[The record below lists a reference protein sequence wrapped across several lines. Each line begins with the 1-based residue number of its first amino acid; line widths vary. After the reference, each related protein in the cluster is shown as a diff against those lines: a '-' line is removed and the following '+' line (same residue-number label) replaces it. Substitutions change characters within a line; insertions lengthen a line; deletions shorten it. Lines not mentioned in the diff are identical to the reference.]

1 MHGQCYHE
9 EHCRSITASF
19 QNISRARS
27 PGIWPILS
35 CRRRSPMNVDSRR
48 TCADVMSKIER
59 KSINRQSLKI
69 LRPPN
74 NCTHQWCSGNI
85 NAFQAFALGSIPG
98 WCSWSVQLKKIET
111 YPTFIRRLNWTNI
124 FVLFTVLNWMN
135 IFVLFTV
142 LPDVLGIE
150 NSYVLPT

>member
-69 LRPPN
+69 LRPPIS
-74 NCTHQWCSGNI
+74 CTHQWCSGNI

-98 WCSWSVQLKKIET
+98 WCNVARLLQTTQTHTFYLSKLPHSCNPNIHSIRLRLQDKI
-111 YPTFIRRLNWTNI
+111 
-124 FVLFTVLNWMN
+124 
-135 IFVLFTV
+135 
-142 LPDVLGIE
+142 
-150 NSYVLPT
+150 